1 MIHIGSAGRE
11 MDERFLRAP
20 GGFAWWYLDLVSPDG
35 DGLVLIWS
43 YGLPFLPGYADAAR
57 RGEPEVPV
65 ARPSVNLVV
74 YRQGKPVFYLLQ
86 EHDPDPPS
94 LSGCG
99 TRSAEPGTEPLV
111 SADTAFGYRRSE
123 PAALMEPVMRI
134 GASRFASRVEGGR
147 RVVEARLD
155 CGLPG
160 TSERLTG
167 TVRVDGVARGAD
179 GHAPDPPDEPH
190 VWTPLTGPA
199 TGEAV
204 LRVGER
210 LLARLSGRAYHDRNG
225 GAVPL
230 HELGL
235 DHWMWGRLPFAER
248 ERIYYLLWPRDAREP
263 LRCIGVEIDAQ
274 GRERRLEALRVER
287 QAERR
292 TLAGLRWAERLRLYD
307 GDRLW
312 LEVKHRRVADSG
324 PFYLRFLSEATAADG
339 EHALGWGELCYPDRV
354 DLAVHRPFV
363 RMRVHRERGG
373 NSMWLPLF
381 TGPREDRV
389 RRLLRH
395 ALTAE
400 RAG

>member
-11 MDERFLRAP
+11 MDERFLRVP
-20 GGFAWWYLDLVSPDG
+20 GGFAWWYVDLVSPEG

-86 EHDPDPPS
+86 EHEPDP
-94 LSGCG
+94 
-99 TRSAEPGTEPLV
+99 A
-111 SADTAFGYRRSE
+111 
-123 PAALMEPVMRI
+123 MRI

-147 RVVEARLD
+147 RVVEVRLD

-167 TVRVDGVARGAD
+167 TVRVDGVARRAD

-210 LLARLSGRAYHDRNG
+210 PRARLAGRAYHDRNG

-263 LRCIGVEIDAQ
+263 LRCMGVEIDAQ
-274 GRERRLEALRVER
+274 GRERRLQALRVER

-292 TLAGLRWAERLRLYD
+292 TLAGLRWAERLRLFD

-312 LEVKHRRVADSG
+312 LEVRHRRVVDSG

-339 EHALGWGELCYPDRV
+339 EPALGWGELCYPDRV

-363 RMRVHRERGG
+363 RMKVHRERGG

-381 TGPREDRV
+381 TGPREGRV

-395 ALTAE
+395 ALTSE
-400 RAG
+400 RGG